1 MPPIRVQTYGLVWS
15 VATNKG
21 AVNLQ
26 LANNTQGQIE
36 VDSPEELA
44 AIGDILRTSHDV
56 TFDANGHVLATA
68 LKLVGTT

>member
-1 MPPIRVQTYGLVWS
+1 MATVAVKAYALVWS

-26 LANNTQGQIE
+26 LANGSQGQIP

-44 AIGDILRTSHDV
+44 ALADILRSSHDV
-56 TFDANGHVLATA
+56 GFEANGQVLSTA
-68 LKLVGTT
+68 PKPSGTA